1 MAVSSILAVGVDAR
15 ALADLTRQ
23 LERLVPGLPIDS
35 VDSHEALSELALSDP
50 GCILVLP
57 YRGPGLS
64 GADALRRLRGRGI
77 VTPAILLVAAVE
89 MRAGLDARGLGAVD
103 FLPLEGWTAF
113 DLQRAFLTLETA
125 RSLHQRT
132 VESELRL
139 REVEEARERLQVD
152 VDTLGRRLASLE
164 IEDPAT
170 GLRTERYMLSRVEEA
185 LALARRYDAPVSCL
199 LVGIDDLEA
208 ARQRGGG
215 DEADALL
222 AGVASRLKATVRE
235 ADLVAR
241 HGREEFLVLC
251 PFTTADEGL
260 ELAQRLRQ
268 AVAEAPVL
276 LSSGPQSPAISV
288 GVTGCRPDAVRAI
301 EVIQTAAEALQQAR
315 DLGGQ
320 RVRAL

>member
-1 MAVSSILAVGVDAR
+1 MAVSSILAVGVDPR
-15 ALADLTRQ
+15 PLADLNRQ
-23 LERLVPGLPIDS
+23 LERLLPEVPI
-35 VDSHEALSELALSDP
+35 EALASADELSEMALSDP
-50 GCILVLP
+50 GCFLILP
-57 YRGPGLS
+57 YRGPGVG
-64 GADALRRLRGRGI
+64 GADIVRRLRGRGI
-77 VTPAILLVAAVE
+77 MTPAIFLLAAGE
-89 MRAGLDARGLGAVD
+89 MRQGLDSRGLGAVD
-103 FLPLEGWTAF
+103 FLPLEGWTSF

-125 RSLHQRT
+125 RALHPRS
-132 VESELRL
+132 VESESRL
-139 REVEEARERLQVD
+139 REVDEARERLQAD
-152 VDTLGRRLASLE
+152 VDALGRRLAALE

-199 LVGIDDLEA
+199 LVGVDDLGSLRERA
-208 ARQRGGG
+208 GV
-215 DEADALL
+215 EVADAVLV
-222 AGVASRLKATVRE
+222 AVASRLKATVRE

-251 PFTTADEGL
+251 PFTNAEEGL

-268 AVAEAPVL
+268 AVAEAPVQL
-276 LSSGPQSPAISV
+276 AGGPLAPAISV
-288 GVTGCRPDAVRAI
+288 GIAGCRPDAVRAI